1 MGAGIPV
8 FMSHLSILP
17 TLVTDLDLLEIA
29 LQAEG
34 FRVQCGGIVSSFDR
48 HQAVD
53 LAAYHPSGL
62 QLGWRRTG
70 DHDQLDLVADLSAP
84 AGSGRT
90 ESALRRVLRR
100 YALNTAL
107 HDAGQFDAETVT
119 GAV

>member
-1 MGAGIPV
+1 M
-8 FMSHLSILP
+8 
-17 TLVTDLDLLEIA
+17 TDLDLLEIA

-34 FRVQCGGIVSSFDR
+34 FRVQCEGIVSSFDR

-70 DHDQLDLVADLSAP
+70 DLGQLDLVADLSAP
-84 AGSGRT
+84 LGSGRT

-107 HDAGQFDAETVT
+107 READQLNAETVT

>member
-1 MGAGIPV
+1 
-8 FMSHLSILP
+8 MSHLSILP
-17 TLVTDLDLLEIA
+17 TLVTDLDLLESA

-34 FRVQCGGIVSSFDR
+34 FRVQCGGIVSSFDH

-107 HDAGQFDAETVT
+107 RDAGQFDAETVT

>member
-1 MGAGIPV
+1 M
-8 FMSHLSILP
+8 
-17 TLVTDLDLLEIA
+17 TDLDLLEIA

-34 FRVQCGGIVSSFDR
+34 FRVQCRGIVSSFDR

-70 DHDQLDLVADLSAP
+70 DLGQLDLVADLSAP

-107 HDAGQFDAETVT
+107 REAGQLDAQTVT
-119 GAV
+119 DAV